1 MITIIDYGTGN
12 LRSIQNMLR
21 HIGVASEITG
31 EAPRIAAAERLILP
45 GVGKFDFGM
54 SELKSRGLVDVL
66 NRRVREDKAPVLG
79 ICLGAQLLTRSSE
92 EGTLPGLGW
101 IEARTVRF
109 DDAAAAARGLRV
121 PHMGWTD
128 TDFAK
133 DCPLAHG
140 LENPRFYYVHSYHFV
155 ADDKAEEIAHAQHG
169 IPFAAALGRANVYG
183 VQFHPEKSHAF
194 GMKLLENFAR
204 RC

>member
-1 MITIIDYGTGN
+1 
-12 LRSIQNMLR
+12 
-21 HIGVASEITG
+21 
-31 EAPRIAAAERLILP
+31 LILT
-45 GVGKFDFGM
+45 GVGKFDFCM

-128 TDFAK
+128 
-133 DCPLAHG
+133 
-140 LENPRFYYVHSYHFV
+140 
-155 ADDKAEEIAHAQHG
+155 
-169 IPFAAALGRANVYG
+169 
-183 VQFHPEKSHAF
+183 
-194 GMKLLENFAR
+194 
-204 RC
+204 